1 MQYLQINQQLHKRDI
16 LQKREK
22 IFMKTELVS
31 LFIKKFI

>member
-22 IFMKTELVS
+22 IFYENRVS
-31 LFIKKFI
+31 IAFYKRFI